1 MGFAV
6 LTRVAS
12 SDLGKRPRGAR
23 AERQLL
29 ETQFESVKGRFWP
42 VSDRRR
48 RPASPSLSLGLFGHL
63 QSIIHL
69 YAKIAYGTL
78 QFGMTEEQLD
88 SPQILCPSV
97 NQRGLRPT

>member
-1 MGFAV
+1 MSEGQELA
-6 LTRVAS
+6 
-12 SDLGKRPRGAR
+12 GQRP
-23 AERQLL
+23 
-29 ETQFESVKGRFWP
+29 
-42 VSDRRR
+42 
-48 RPASPSLSLGLFGHL
+48 SPPTGLPFSLSLGLFGHL